1 MSLNSSHQTT
11 SFCENQCIYEVGLE
25 VALALTI
32 QEFHPSNIARN
43 KASGYRIVAN
53 KNKYMGKVLPLE
65 ELLSKRSEVFTQQ
78 TLGGHG
84 GGLVDWTKVVS
95 WTDLISL
102 S

>member
-1 MSLNSSHQTT
+1 M
-11 SFCENQCIYEVGLE
+11 
-25 VALALTI
+25 
-32 QEFHPSNIARN
+32 
-43 KASGYRIVAN
+43 AN

-65 ELLSKRSEVFTQQ
+65 ELLSERSQVFTQQ

-84 GGLVDWTKVVS
+84 EGLVDWTKVVR

>member
-1 MSLNSSHQTT
+1 MKLD
-11 SFCENQCIYEVGLE
+11 LK
-25 VALALTI
+25 LPRLLTI

-65 ELLSKRSEVFTQQ
+65 ELLSERSKVFTQQ

-84 GGLVDWTKVVS
+84 GGLVDWTKVVR

>member
-1 MSLNSSHQTT
+1 MKLD
-11 SFCENQCIYEVGLE
+11 LK
-25 VALALTI
+25 LPRLLTI
-32 QEFHPSNIARN
+32 QVFHSSNIARS

-65 ELLSKRSEVFTQQ
+65 ELLSERSKVFTQQ

-84 GGLVDWTKVVS
+84 GLVDWTKVVR